1 MTVKEEDED
10 EWIDLYAD
18 TERNRK
24 PPRRKSQLKNSS
36 SKRSTKSRRRSSSS
50 STDLMSDKNGKIPR
64 RNSFSLTELEKL
76 PRSTSMKKSDDF
88 GANIKRKSSSLADLE
103 KLPPS
108 IPMSRTSSLKSLSS
122 EINPRNS
129 ERFATAKKSIEVWK
143 ASKYVQDVEPKT
155 NSNRR
160 TKLSSS
166 TGEGDNEKK
175 RKTKRKA
182 KRVNN
187 YLEEL
192 FKSPSQS
199 VSKED
204 CKH

>member
-1 MTVKEEDED
+1 MEKEEDED

-24 PPRRKSQLKNSS
+24 PSRRKSQQKSSS

-50 STDLMSDKNGKIPR
+50 STDLITHENGKIPR
-64 RNSFSLTELEKL
+64 RKCSSLTDLEKL
-76 PRSTSMKKSDDF
+76 PRSTSMKKSDENRT
-88 GANIKRKSSSLADLE
+88 NIKRKSSNLTDLE

-108 IPMSRTSSLKSLSS
+108 TSTTRNSNLKSISF

-143 ASKYVQDVEPKT
+143 ASKYVPDMEPKT
-155 NSNRR
+155 KSNSR

-166 TGEGDNEKK
+166 TGEGDSEIK
-175 RKTKRKA
+175 RKTKRKT

-199 VSKED
+199 VLIED